1 MANEH
6 NLDGLIRDI
15 QKDKPTRCSKCGA
28 FLSYKGLGE
37 YVCGHCGFVEYDSY
51 GKVRMYLELNP
62 GSNIVQTEAATG
74 VPQKL
79 IQQMISEGK
88 FEMGS
93 RHI

>member
-6 NLDGLIRDI
+6 NIEGLLRDI
-15 QKDKPTRCSKCGA
+15 QADKPTRCSKCGS
-28 FLSYKGLGE
+28 FLTYKGLGE
-37 YVCGHCGFVEYDSY
+37 YICDSCGFMEFDSY
-51 GKVRMYLELNP
+51 GKVRAYLEKNP

-79 IQQMISEGK
+79 IQQMIAEGK
-88 FEMGS
+88 FEIGT